1 MKLTC
6 INCPMGC
13 TITVTKTKEGYK
25 FSGNNCARG
34 EAFARD
40 ELTAPKRMVTA
51 LIHTDRG
58 VTSVKTDKPIDKKL
72 IFKLLAEIDKIHLKN
87 AKMGQIV
94 IKNALNTGV
103 NVVVTKSI

>member
-25 FSGNNCARG
+25 FSGNNCA
-34 EAFARD
+34 
-40 ELTAPKRMVTA
+40 
-51 LIHTDRG
+51 
-58 VTSVKTDKPIDKKL
+58 TDKPIDKKL